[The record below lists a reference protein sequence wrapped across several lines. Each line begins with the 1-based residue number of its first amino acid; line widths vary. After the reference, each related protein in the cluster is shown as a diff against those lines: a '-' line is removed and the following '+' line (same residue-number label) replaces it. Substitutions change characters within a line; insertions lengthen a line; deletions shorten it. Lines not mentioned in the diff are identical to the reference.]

1 VRSLSGL
8 KARIADLLAA
18 RRAQQAEPQVVVIL
32 PDNTRGP
39 DGPLAAPQVT
49 RITSNSTVITY
60 PSGQAAPTDEQI
72 AALKT
77 SPNAKTAP

>member
-1 VRSLSGL
+1 MRSLASLKSRISG
-8 KARIADLLAA
+8 LLAA
-18 RRAQQAEPQVVVIL
+18 RRARLAEPQVVVVL

-77 SPNAKTAP
+77 SPNATAAP